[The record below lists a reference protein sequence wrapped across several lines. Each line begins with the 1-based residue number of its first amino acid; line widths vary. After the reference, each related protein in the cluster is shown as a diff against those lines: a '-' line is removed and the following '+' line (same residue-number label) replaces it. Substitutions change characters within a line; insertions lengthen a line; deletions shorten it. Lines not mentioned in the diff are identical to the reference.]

1 MGTPAY
7 RGCPLR
13 DAPFS
18 GSRFAGGA
26 THGSAAERATDVFR
40 EDHPYWV
47 YAGLTLVLQSR
58 YGAGLAT
65 SSPLRGTA
73 ARPSSCLY
81 SPKCLEGEFS
91 ELRAEGVLGKGLLR
105 GSSAT
110 PPRGGRPHMPDAN
123 TTLGASPVPLAR
135 YIARSAARTNT
146 SGRSS
151 EPTAMPTLAFWYI
164 LRPRISRGRAC
175 EQGSAR
181 PPRPVHPRLR
191 RPPAASRTRSHRAAP
206 PCPTLAGSP
215 SGARLCPPGRSPPRR
230 GCPTRRG
237 SGWRGPAP

>member
-65 SSPLRGTA
+65 SSP
-73 ARPSSCLY
+73 
-81 SPKCLEGEFS
+81 
-91 ELRAEGVLGKGLLR
+91 
-105 GSSAT
+105 
-110 PPRGGRPHMPDAN
+110 PPRNGGPAFF
-123 TTLGASPVPLAR
+123 VPLFTEVPR
-135 YIARSAARTNT
+135 RR
-146 SGRSS
+146 
-151 EPTAMPTLAFWYI
+151 I
-164 LRPRISRGRAC
+164 LRTS
-175 EQGSAR
+175 
-181 PPRPVHPRLR
+181 
-191 RPPAASRTRSHRAAP
+191 
-206 PCPTLAGSP
+206 
-215 SGARLCPPGRSPPRR
+215 RR
-230 GCPTRRG
+230 GG
-237 SGWRGPAP
+237 SRKGPSPR